1 MGRYSNKLCFDGC
14 TLCSGCRERVYD
26 WDKFPRDCK
35 VRKEVESNINKQLL
49 PSLKWAES
57 FGTEQLKKWIIQEN
71 KRFEALQLEHN
82 TEVVQLNE
90 RKNVYWCSVN
100 YLLWSDKRTIEVL
113 NEELRKIE
121 QAERQAAEPQQVAM
135 KHYNSKDE
143 EAKLKRLFEELK
155 KEGYFDKKADVETWL
170 YICGINDKIIPQKPL
185 NWISDNG
192 LLAHLIKALFLQD
205 YNKWSIASKCFTVK
219 GGTPKP
225 NVLSKLDSVG
235 FHMKN
240 KRHQRLDE
248 ILKSCG
254 L

>member
-1 MGRYSNKLCFDGC
+1 MGRYSKKLCFDGC
-14 TLCSGCRERVYD
+14 TLCSGCREYVND

-35 VRKEVESNINKQLL
+35 VRKEVERNIKEQLL
-49 PSLKWAES
+49 PSLKTADGYKLEQYKKEIIYEIECFRDMQRKHRAEYR
-57 FGTEQLKKWIIQEN
+57 QLCGRREK
-71 KRFEALQLEHN
+71 
-82 TEVVQLNE
+82 
-90 RKNVYWCSVN
+90 VYWCSVN

-155 KEGYFDKKADVETWL
+155 KEGYFDAKADVETWL

-185 NWISDNG
+185 NWISDNA
-192 LLAHLIKALFLQD
+192 LLAQLIDVLFTD

-219 GGTPKP
+219 GETPKP
-225 NVLSKLDSVG
+225 NTLSKLTCTSYSS
-235 FHMKN
+235 KN
-240 KRHQRLDE
+240 KKHQKLDN
-248 ILKSCG
+248 ILKS
-254 L
+254 

>member
-1 MGRYSNKLCFDGC
+1 MGELLDKISHCELSSYEVIGIIKKEKWSDIVI
-14 TLCSGCRERVYD
+14 ER
-26 WDKFPRDCK
+26 
-35 VRKEVESNINKQLL
+35 LL
-49 PSLKWAES
+49 DDILGEALI
-57 FGTEQLKKWIIQEN
+57 FGWNPKTIYISEQLKETAKEI
-71 KRFEALQLEHN
+71 A
-82 TEVVQLNE
+82 
-90 RKNVYWCSVN
+90 SVCLPK
-100 YLLWSDKRTIEVL
+100 YGRIKKLK
-113 NEELRKIE
+113 
-121 QAERQAAEPQQVAM
+121 QAAEPQQVAM

-219 GGTPKP
+219 GETPKP